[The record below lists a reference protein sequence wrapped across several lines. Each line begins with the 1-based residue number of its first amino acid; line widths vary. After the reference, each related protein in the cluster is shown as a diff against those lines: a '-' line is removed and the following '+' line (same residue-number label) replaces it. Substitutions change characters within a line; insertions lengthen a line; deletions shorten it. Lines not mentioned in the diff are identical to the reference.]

1 MLASKHEQQVSNGD
15 MNLQRQK
22 HRLDGAATTIRLRLD
37 LRQKIKW
44 KKNTEKP

>member
-1 MLASKHEQQVSNGD
+1 

-37 LRQKIKW
+37 LPE
-44 KKNTEKP
+44 KNKVEEKYGKP

>member
-1 MLASKHEQQVSNGD
+1 

-37 LRQKIKW
+37 LPKKIKW
-44 KKNTEKP
+44 KKKIRKTPTFLFF